1 MSSAPTLVIAA
12 LKSATGYPLDTMQ
25 ALSKLL
31 ESVVAEMYRSA
42 EAPTEKSVHDLRVS
56 VNRATAALRI
66 FESEIP
72 HARRL
77 RKKLKQMRKRAAAVR
92 DRDVIRQLLLR
103 HRLSSSDPACIYLL
117 GQRDLAAEQLQTFLR
132 IQLERELLPSLE
144 KVDRNPRI
152 RIEAPI
158 REFLAHGR
166 IAAESI
172 NVAELHSFR
181 KAAKRLRYTIEILD
195 PDGGSKWLARLR
207 RVQEELGQMQDANVT
222 EQFLRAL
229 PSRSRS
235 AKLIPAQLNAKAQAH
250 IAAFRKTWKRGFS
263 EGSGKAWLS
272 WVSSIEQ

>member
-1 MSSAPTLVIAA
+1 
-12 LKSATGYPLDTMQ
+12 MQ
-25 ALSKLL
+25 AISKLL
-31 ESVVAEMYRSA
+31 ESLVAEMFRSS
-42 EAPTEKSVHDLRVS
+42 EAPTEKSVHDLRVR
-56 VNRATAALRI
+56 VNRAAEALRI
-66 FESEIP
+66 FEEEIP

-77 RKKLKQMRKRAAAVR
+77 RKKIKQIRERAAAVR
-92 DRDVIRQLLLR
+92 DRDVTRQLLR

-132 IQLERELLPSLE
+132 IQLEQELLPSLE
-144 KVDRNPRI
+144 KVDRKPRI
-152 RIEAPI
+152 RIEEPI
-158 REFLAHGR
+158 KEFLANGR
-166 IAAESI
+166 IAADSN

-195 PDGGSKWLARLR
+195 PDGGGKWLTRLR
-207 RVQEELGQMQDANVT
+207 RVQDELGQMHDASVA

-235 AKLIPAQLNAKAQAH
+235 AKLIPAQLNAKAQTH

-272 WVSSIEQ
+272 WARSVEQ

>member
-1 MSSAPTLVIAA
+1 
-12 LKSATGYPLDTMQ
+12 MQ
-25 ALSKLL
+25 AFSKLL

-56 VNRATAALRI
+56 GNRATAALRI

-77 RKKLKQMRKRAAAVR
+77 RKKMKHLRKRAAAVR

-117 GQRDLAAEQLQTFLR
+117 GQRDLAAEQLQIFL

-152 RIEAPI
+152 RIEGPI
-158 REFLAHGR
+158 REFLANGR
-166 IAAESI
+166 IAAEST

-207 RVQEELGQMQDANVT
+207 RVQEELGQMHDANVA

-229 PSRSRS
+229 PSRSSS
-235 AKLIPAQLNAKAQAH
+235 AKLIPAQLNAKAQTH

-272 WVSSIEQ
+272 WARSVEQ